1 MIKGRRKGDHQMAID
16 KDEIW
21 RHAVRVWRLSSET
34 LSRLKDKVD
43 RDAWHS
49 VYRSWQTAADVS

>member
-1 MIKGRRKGDHQMAID
+1 MAID

-21 RHAVRVWRLSSET
+21 GHAVRVWRLGSET